1 MRLSFHRATLI
12 DSLPMSIAI
21 MFDMIY
27 GICYL
32 CWTRMKCGIGKGGGI
47 LVVVM
52 CFGVDVWIETV
63 SIGVNGVGLG

>member
-52 CFGVDVWIETV
+52 CFVVDVLHLAV
-63 SIGVNGVGLG
+63 SIRVNGVELG

>member
-32 CWTRMKCGIGKGGGI
+32 CWTRMKCGIGKRGGI
-47 LVVVM
+47 LVGVLL
-52 CFGVDVWIETV
+52 FGVGVRIETV